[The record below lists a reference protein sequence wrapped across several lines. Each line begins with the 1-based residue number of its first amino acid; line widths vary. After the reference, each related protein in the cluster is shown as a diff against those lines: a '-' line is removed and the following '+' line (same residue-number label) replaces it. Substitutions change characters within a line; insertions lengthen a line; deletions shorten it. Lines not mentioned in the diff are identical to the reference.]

1 MQPRNV
7 LVPLD
12 GSRLA
17 ERSLVYVQALSRFGS
32 LSVTLLSVIDDN
44 EDVRIA
50 AGKEAME
57 RERNVLT
64 TYLRE
69 IATDMHR
76 HLNVEVTTEVLEG
89 PPAELVLARCG
100 VSRPDLLIVSTHG
113 RSGLARW
120 RVGSVADK
128 LIRGAACATLVV
140 GPHAGDKEGW
150 LEAGAKQ
157 PFKRILAPLDGSELA
172 EAALETAQDYAR
184 QFASELHLVRVINLQ
199 QAYGGGMIM
208 ETGYAP
214 QLIDTLRDAAKEYL
228 DDAARRVQAP
238 AGVRT
243 SILAGSPAASL
254 EEYIETNGIDLVV
267 MSTHGRGGIV
277 RAALGS
283 VTDRLLGGPAPVL
296 VVRPGIA

>member
-32 LSVTLLSVIDDN
+32 LSVTLLSVIDES
-44 EDVRIA
+44 EDLRAA
-50 AGKEAME
+50 AGPEALE
-57 RERNVLT
+57 REHNVLG

-69 IATDMHR
+69 IAADMR
-76 HLNVEVTTEVLEG
+76 KHLNVEVTTEVLEG
-89 PPAELVLARCG
+89 PPAEMVLSRCG

-113 RSGLARW
+113 RSGIARW

-140 GPHAGDKEGW
+140 GPHASDDEGW
-150 LEAGAKQ
+150 MEAGAKE
-157 PFKRILAPLDGSELA
+157 PFKRILAPLDGSDLA
-172 EAALETAQDYAR
+172 EASLATAQAYAS
-184 QFASELHLVRVINLQ
+184 QFGSEVHLVRVINLQ
-199 QAYGGGMIM
+199 AYGSGLMM
-208 ETGYAP
+208 ESSYSP
-214 QLIDTLRDAAKEYL
+214 QLIDTLTDEAKAYL
-228 DDAARRVQAP
+228 EGASQRIQAP

-243 SILAGSPAASL
+243 SVLAGSPAAAL
-254 EEYIETNGIDLVV
+254 EQYIEANGIDLVV
-267 MSTHGRGGIV
+267 MSTHGRGGIA

-296 VVRPGIA
+296 VVRPGV